1 MSEKIIW
8 IFNGISFFVLYVLL
22 MWSLNYLRG
31 NDISHENWLILVFSG
46 FIISCAWSYY
56 MSKKV

>member
-1 MSEKIIW
+1 MSKKIIC
-8 IFNGISFFVLYVLL
+8 FLNGISFFILYVLL
-22 MWSLNYLRG
+22 MWSLNYFRG
-31 NDISHENWLILVFSG
+31 NDISRENWLILVFFG